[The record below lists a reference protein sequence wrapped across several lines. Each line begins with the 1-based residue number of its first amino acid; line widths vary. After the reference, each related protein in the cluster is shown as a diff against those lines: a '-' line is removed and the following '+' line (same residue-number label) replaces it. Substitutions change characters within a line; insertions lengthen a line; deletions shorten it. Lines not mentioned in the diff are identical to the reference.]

1 MVKTVLF
8 SLLPMY
14 LPVSC
19 WSVGCQCEWLCSTLN
34 AAACM
39 AIAGIAA
46 AGIFIALSGVDA
58 FRGLDAFR
66 D

>member
-1 MVKTVLF
+1 MVKTALF

-14 LPVSC
+14 LPASC
-19 WSVGCQCEWLCSTLN
+19 WAVGCRCEWLCSTFG
-34 AAACM
+34 AAAC
-39 AIAGIAA
+39 IAAAGLAA
-46 AGIFIALSGVDA
+46 AGIFAALSCVNA